1 LKFIILVI
9 GLSAILIS
17 GSIPQGAFAQG
28 DFGGVDK
35 DGSWYVGEGL
45 KQGDYFV
52 YEMCHV
58 DYKECTKFTMEF
70 WFEGDIQVES
80 ETKWLVQALVYDGAK
95 VLKGTLELGKVA
107 PEPTGG
113 SEKLL
118 PYSGAYK
125 SSIAWLSAFATS
137 YGGQGGEG
145 PKEFRAVSWG
155 KIGNIGGQ
163 QVAPTGLETVFTPA
177 GTFDTVLVTW
187 KTGGAE
193 SKIWVL
199 DEFPFP
205 VKASTWTHVSSGIP
219 PQEYKFELLD
229 YQENV
234 ASNPFV
240 DVEEKGIVSANP
252 DCTQNYDLVDVK
264 KPTEGFQYQL
274 GIKYGPENPRP
285 GCNLEWIINFHSKY
299 SEAEFLNQVQYDILV
314 VDDEGTPIRSIAQE
328 DNKGFLYSAS
338 GQVRTFMLVTEDPG
352 PTNYVIWIYGLAPEF
367 AIPPESPDLLKIQ
380 ITVGEPIET
389 TPTAEIPDWIK
400 NNAGWWADGL
410 IGDSDFIGG
419 IQYMIN
425 EKIINIPDLPEPVGE
440 GEEEVP
446 AWTKNNAGWWAEG
459 LISEDEFVNGIKY
472 LVEQGIIR
480 V

>member
-1 LKFIILVI
+1 LTIA
-9 GLSAILIS
+9 LSAILIL

-52 YEMCHV
+52 YELCHTH
-58 DYKECTKFTMEF
+58 YKDCTKFTIEF
-70 WFEGDIQVES
+70 WVQGDIHDGFEN
-80 ETKWLVQALVYDGAK
+80 KWLVQTLVDDGAK
-95 VLKGTLELGKVA
+95 LLKGTMELGKIA
-107 PEPTGG
+107 PEPSGG
-113 SEKLL
+113 TEKLL
-118 PYSGAYK
+118 PYRTAFK
-125 SSIAWLSAFATS
+125 SSIVWLSAFATS
-137 YGGQGGEG
+137 YGGEGGEG

-234 ASNPFV
+234 ASNPFSDIMEIDPPPV
-240 DVEEKGIVSANP
+240 RD
-252 DCTQNYDLVDVK
+252 DCQQNYDFVSVK
-264 KPTEGFQYQL
+264 KTTENFQYQMNV
-274 GIKYGPENPRP
+274 KYGPENPQP
-285 GCNLEWIINFHSKY
+285 GCNLEWIIQFLSIY
-299 SEAEFLNQVQYDILV
+299 SDVEFLNQVQYDLLV
-314 VDDEGTPIRSIAQE
+314 VDDEGTPIRSIAEE
-328 DNKGFLYSAS
+328 DNRNFLYSAS

-367 AIPPESPDLLKIQ
+367 VVPTEVPDFLEIQ
-380 ITVGEPIET
+380 ITVEGEPID
-389 TPTAEIPDWIK
+389 TPTPTTEIPAWIK
-400 NNAGWWADGL
+400 NNAGWWADGA
-410 IGDSDFIGG
+410 ISDNDFVQG
-419 IQYMIN
+419 IQFLIN
-425 EKIINIPDLPEPVGE
+425 EDIIRIPETTPGQSSGSNEI
-440 GEEEVP
+440 P
-446 AWTKNNAGWWAEG
+446 AWIKNNAGWWADG
-459 LISEDEFVNGIKY
+459 AISDNDFVLGIQYLIQVGIMRI
-472 LVEQGIIR
+472 G
-480 V
+480 